1 MIVITEVIAS
11 TPMKRPKRL
20 SATFV
25 NTVNV
30 PGRYGD
36 GRGGHG
42 LSLLVKPA
50 STGGFSKSWAQRIR
64 LDGKAANVGLGA
76 YPVVTLARAR
86 QKALANARTT
96 SEGRDPRDRAS
107 RAPTFEQAVETVIG
121 IHAENWKDGG
131 KSAAQWRASLR
142 DYAVPKIGARRV
154 DRITTADVM
163 EVLLPIWAT
172 KRETARRVR
181 QRIGAV
187 MKWAVAQGYRED
199 NPAGDAIS
207 AALPKNSVRR
217 RHQRALP
224 HAQVAEALGRV
235 RTSKAHRATALAF
248 EFLVLTACRSG
259 EVRGAR
265 WDEVDDAAATWTVP
279 PARMK
284 SKLEHRVPLSGRAM
298 AVLGEARECADR
310 SGLVFPSPTGR
321 MLSDSTL
328 SKLLRGL
335 GIGAVPHG
343 FRSSFRDW
351 AAERTE
357 VPREVCELAL
367 AHVNGDRVEAA
378 YRRSD
383 LYERRRV
390 LMQQWA
396 DYLSP

>member
-1 MIVITEVIAS
+1 
-11 TPMKRPKRL
+11 MKRPKRL

-86 QKALANARTT
+86 QKALANARIV

-107 RAPTFEQAVETVIG
+107 RAPTFERAVETVIE

-154 DRITTADVM
+154 DRISTADVM
-163 EVLLPIWAT
+163 EVLLPIWSA

-187 MKWAVAQGYRED
+187 MKWAVAQGTGRTTPRATRSPPRCRRTACAASTRRHYRMRRSPRHS
-199 NPAGDAIS
+199 NGYAH
-207 AALPKNSVRR
+207 RR
-217 RHQRALP
+217 RTGQR
-224 HAQVAEALGRV
+224 
-235 RTSKAHRATALAF
+235 
-248 EFLVLTACRSG
+248 RS
-259 EVRGAR
+259 
-265 WDEVDDAAATWTVP
+265 
-279 PARMK
+279 
-284 SKLEHRVPLSGRAM
+284 PLS
-298 AVLGEARECADR
+298 
-310 SGLVFPSPTGR
+310 
-321 MLSDSTL
+321 
-328 SKLLRGL
+328 
-335 GIGAVPHG
+335 
-343 FRSSFRDW
+343 SS
-351 AAERTE
+351 
-357 VPREVCELAL
+357 C
-367 AHVNGDRVEAA
+367 
-378 YRRSD
+378 
-383 LYERRRV
+383 
-390 LMQQWA
+390 
-396 DYLSP
+396 

>member
-1 MIVITEVIAS
+1 
-11 TPMKRPKRL
+11 MKRPKRL

-50 STGGFSKSWAQRIR
+50 THGGFSKSWAQRIR

-86 QKALANARTT
+86 QKALANARIV
-96 SEGRDPRDRAS
+96 SEGRDPRDQAG
-107 RAPTFEQAVETVIG
+107 RAPTFEQAVETVIE

-142 DYAVPKIGARRV
+142 DYAVPKIGSKRV
-154 DRITTADVM
+154 DRMTTADVM
-163 EVLLPIWAT
+163 EVLLPIWST

-217 RHQRALP
+217 QHQKALP
-224 HAQVAEALGRV
+224 HAQVGEALARV
-235 RTSKAHRATALAF
+235 RASRAHRATELAF

-265 WDEVDDAAATWTVP
+265 WVEVDEAAATWTVP

-284 SKLEHRVPLSGRAM
+284 AKLEHRVPLCERAV
-298 AVLGEARECADR
+298 AVLDEAREIADR

-321 MLSDSTL
+321 VLSDSTL
-328 SKLLRGL
+328 SKLLREL

-351 AAERTE
+351 AAERTD

-367 AHVNGDRVEAA
+367 AHVNSDRVEAA

-383 LYERRRV
+383 LFERRRE
-390 LMQQWA
+390 LMQEWA
-396 DYLSP
+396 DYLAART

>member
-1 MIVITEVIAS
+1 
-11 TPMKRPKRL
+11 MKRPKRL

-42 LSLLVKPA
+42 LSLLVKEA

-64 LDGKAANVGLGA
+64 LDGKPANVGLGA
-76 YPVVTLARAR
+76 YPVVTLAKAR
-86 QKALANARTT
+86 QKALANARTV

-107 RAPTFEQAVETVIG
+107 RAPTFEQAVETVIA
-121 IHAENWKDGG
+121 IYAENWKDGG

-142 DYAVPKIGARRV
+142 AYAVSKIGAKRV
-154 DRITTADVM
+154 DRISTADVM
-163 EVLLPIWAT
+163 EVLLPIWST

-217 RHQRALP
+217 QHQRALP
-224 HAQVAEALGRV
+224 HSQVAAALERV

-265 WDEVDDAAATWTVP
+265 WDEMDPATATWTVP
-279 PARMK
+279 SVRMK
-284 SKLEHRVPLSGRAM
+284 AKLEHRVPLSGRAV
-298 AVLGEARECADR
+298 AVLDEARELSDR

-321 MLSDSTL
+321 VLNDSTL
-328 SKLLRGL
+328 SKLLREL

-351 AAERTE
+351 SAERTD

-367 AHVNGDRVEAA
+367 AHVNSDRVEAA

-383 LYERRRV
+383 LFQRRRD
-390 LMQQWA
+390 LMQDWSE
-396 DYLSP
+396 YLDGGA

>member
-1 MIVITEVIAS
+1 MITEVIA
-11 TPMKRPKRL
+11 TNPMKRPKRL

-64 LDGKAANVGLGA
+64 LDGKPANVGLGA

-86 QKALANARTT
+86 QRALANAQAV

-107 RAPTFEQAVETVIG
+107 RAPTFEQAVETVIEV
-121 IHAENWKDGG
+121 HAENWKDGG

-142 DYAVPKIGARRV
+142 DHAVPKIGSRRV

-163 EVLLPIWAT
+163 AVLLPIWST

-207 AALPKNSVRR
+207 AALPKNNVRR
-217 RHQRALP
+217 LHQKALP
-224 HAQVAEALGRV
+224 YAQVADALAQV
-235 RTSKAHRATALAF
+235 RASGAHRATALAF

-265 WDEVDDAAATWTVP
+265 WDEVDDDATTWVVP
-279 PARMK
+279 PERMK
-284 SKLEHRVPLSGRAM
+284 TKLEHRVPLSPRGSS
-298 AVLGEARECADR
+298 VLAEARQISDR

-321 MLSDSTL
+321 VLSDSTL
-328 SKLLRGL
+328 SKLMREL

-351 AAERTE
+351 AAEKGDA
-357 VPREVCELAL
+357 PREVCELAL
-367 AHVNGDRVEAA
+367 AHVNSDRVEAA

-383 LYERRRV
+383 LFERRRQ
-390 LMQQWA
+390 LMTAWA
-396 DYLSP
+396 DYLT

>member
-1 MIVITEVIAS
+1 
-11 TPMKRPKRL
+11 MKRPKRL

-42 LSLLVKPA
+42 LSLLVKKA
-50 STGGFSKSWAQRIR
+50 STGGFAKSWAQRIR

-86 QKALANARTT
+86 QRALANARIV

-107 RAPTFEQAVETVIG
+107 RAPTFDQAVEEVIG

-142 DYAVPKIGARRV
+142 DYAGPKIGAKRV
-154 DRITTADVM
+154 DRISTADVM
-163 EVLLPIWAT
+163 EVLLPIWST

-187 MKWAVAQGYRED
+187 MKWAVAQSYRED

-217 RHQRALP
+217 QHQKALP
-224 HAQVAEALGRV
+224 HAQVAAALQRV
-235 RTSKAHRATALAF
+235 RASKAHRATALAF

-284 SKLEHRVPLSGRAM
+284 AKLEHRVPLSDRAA
-298 AVLGEARECADR
+298 AVLAEARETADK

-321 MLSDSTL
+321 VLSDSTL
-328 SKLLRGL
+328 SKLLREL
-335 GIGAVPHG
+335 GVGAVPHG

-351 AAERTE
+351 AAERTD

-367 AHVNGDRVEAA
+367 AHVNSDRVEAA

-383 LYERRRV
+383 LFERRRE
-390 LMQQWA
+390 LMTDWA
-396 DYLSP
+396 DYVGGLENPRGNR

>member
-1 MIVITEVIAS
+1 
-11 TPMKRPKRL
+11 MKRPKRL

-36 GRGGHG
+36 ERGGHG

-50 STGGFSKSWAQRIR
+50 THGGFSKSWAQRIR

-86 QKALANARTT
+86 QKALANARIV
-96 SEGRDPRDRAS
+96 SEGRDPRDRTG
-107 RAPTFEQAVETVIG
+107 RAPTFEQAVETVIE
-121 IHAENWKDGG
+121 IHAENWKDSG

-142 DYAVPKIGARRV
+142 DYAVPKIGAKRV
-154 DRITTADVM
+154 DRMTTADVM
-163 EVLLPIWAT
+163 EVLLPIWST

-217 RHQRALP
+217 QHQKALP
-224 HAQVAEALGRV
+224 HAQVGEALARV
-235 RTSKAHRATALAF
+235 RASRAHRATVLAF

-265 WDEVDDAAATWTVP
+265 WVEVDEAAATWTVP

-284 SKLEHRVPLSGRAM
+284 AKLEHRVPLSGRAV
-298 AVLGEARECADR
+298 AVLDEAREIADR

-321 MLSDSTL
+321 VLSDSTL
-328 SKLLRGL
+328 SKLLREL

-351 AAERTE
+351 AAERTD

-367 AHVNGDRVEAA
+367 AHVNSDRVEAA

-383 LYERRRV
+383 LFEKRRS
-390 LMQQWA
+390 LMADWA
-396 DYLSP
+396 HYITQADR

>member
-1 MIVITEVIAS
+1 
-11 TPMKRPKRL
+11 MKRPKRL

-42 LSLLVKPA
+42 LSLLVKEA
-50 STGGFSKSWAQRIR
+50 SAGGFSKSWAQRIR

-86 QKALANARTT
+86 QKALANARTV

-107 RAPTFEQAVETVIG
+107 RAPTFERAVETVIG

-131 KSAAQWRASLR
+131 KSAAQWRSSLR
-142 DYAVPKIGARRV
+142 DYAVPKIGAKRV
-154 DRITTADVM
+154 DRISTADVM
-163 EVLLPIWAT
+163 EVLLPVWST

-217 RHQRALP
+217 QHQKALP

-235 RTSKAHRATALAF
+235 RASKAHRATALAF

-265 WDEVDDAAATWTVP
+265 WDEVDASVDTWTVP
-279 PARMK
+279 PTRMK
-284 SKLEHRVPLSGRAM
+284 AKLEHRVPLSDRAV
-298 AVLGEARECADR
+298 AVLDEARELSDKG
-310 SGLVFPSPTGR
+310 GLVFPSPTGR
-321 MLSDSTL
+321 VLSDSTL
-328 SKLLRGL
+328 SKLLREL
-335 GIGAVPHG
+335 GVRAVPHG

-367 AHVNGDRVEAA
+367 AHVNSDRVEAA

-383 LYERRRV
+383 LFDRRRE
-390 LMQQWA
+390 LMQDWS
-396 DYLSP
+396 DYLTVSG

>member
-1 MIVITEVIAS
+1 
-11 TPMKRPKRL
+11 MKRPKRL

-42 LSLLVKPA
+42 LSLLVKDA
-50 STGGFSKSWAQRIR
+50 SAGGFSKSWAQRIR

-76 YPVVTLARAR
+76 YPVITLARAR
-86 QKALANARTT
+86 QKALANARTV

-107 RAPTFEQAVETVIG
+107 RAPTFEQAVEKVIA

-154 DRITTADVM
+154 DRISTADVM
-163 EVLLPIWAT
+163 EVLLPIWST

-217 RHQRALP
+217 RHQKALP
-224 HAQVAEALGRV
+224 HVQVAEALQRV
-235 RTSKAHRATALAF
+235 RSSKAYRATALAF

-265 WDEVDDAAATWTVP
+265 WDEVDATVGTWTVP
-279 PARMK
+279 PTRMK
-284 SKLEHRVPLSGRAM
+284 AKLEHRVPLSDRAL
-298 AVLGEARECADR
+298 AVLDEARELSDR

-321 MLSDSTL
+321 VLSDSTL
-328 SKLLRGL
+328 SKLLREL
-335 GIGAVPHG
+335 GVGAVPHG

-351 AAERTE
+351 AAERTD

-367 AHVNGDRVEAA
+367 AHVNGDRIEVA

-383 LYERRRV
+383 LFERRRE
-390 LMQQWA
+390 LMAAWA
-396 DYLSP
+396 TYVSPNST

>member
-1 MIVITEVIAS
+1 MIAT

-50 STGGFSKSWAQRIR
+50 SAGGFSKSWAQRIR

-86 QKALANARTT
+86 QKALANARIV
-96 SEGRDPRDRAS
+96 SEGHDPRDRAD
-107 RAPTFEQAVETVIG
+107 RAPTFEQAVETVID

-142 DYAVPKIGARRV
+142 DYAVPKIGRKRV
-154 DRITTADVM
+154 DRISTADVM

-181 QRIGAV
+181 QRIAAV

-207 AALPKNSVRR
+207 AALPKNSLRR
-217 RHQRALP
+217 QHRRALP
-224 HAQVAEALGRV
+224 HAQVAAALERV
-235 RTSKAHRATALAF
+235 RASKAHRATALAF

-265 WDEVDDAAATWTVP
+265 WDEVDDVAATWTVP
-279 PARMK
+279 PERMK
-284 SKLEHRVPLSGRAM
+284 AGLEHRVPLSGRAV
-298 AVLGEARECADR
+298 AVLDEAREISDQ

-321 MLSDSTL
+321 VLSDSTL
-328 SKLLRGL
+328 SKLLREL

-351 AAERTE
+351 AAERTD
-357 VPREVCELAL
+357 VAREVCELAL
-367 AHVNGDRVEAA
+367 AHVNSDRVEAA

-383 LYERRRV
+383 LFERRRD
-390 LMQQWA
+390 LMQAWSEYV
-396 DYLSP
+396 DCT

>member
-1 MIVITEVIAS
+1 
-11 TPMKRPKRL
+11 MKRPKRL

-25 NTVNV
+25 NTINV

-42 LSLLVKPA
+42 LSLLVKQA

-64 LDGKAANVGLGA
+64 LDGKPANVGLGA

-86 QKALANARTT
+86 QKALANTRTV
-96 SEGRDPRDRAS
+96 SEGRDPRDRSS
-107 RAPTFEQAVETVIG
+107 RAPTFEQAVETVIA

-131 KSAAQWRASLR
+131 KSAAQWHASLR
-142 DYAVPKIGARRV
+142 DYAVPKIGAKRV
-154 DRITTADVM
+154 DRISTADVM
-163 EVLLPIWAT
+163 EVLLPIWST

-217 RHQRALP
+217 QHQKALP
-224 HAQVAEALGRV
+224 HAQVAAAVKQV

-265 WDEVDDAAATWTVP
+265 WDEVDEAKATWTVP
-279 PARMK
+279 PERMK
-284 SKLEHRVPLSGRAM
+284 AKLAHRVPLSNRAV
-298 AVLGEARECADR
+298 AVLEEALELSDT
-310 SGLVFPSPTGR
+310 SGLIFPSPTGR
-321 MLSDSTL
+321 VLSDSTL
-328 SKLLRGL
+328 SKLLREL
-335 GIGAVPHG
+335 RVGAVPHG

-351 AAERTE
+351 AAERTD

-367 AHVNGDRVEAA
+367 AHVNSDRVEAA

-383 LYERRRV
+383 LFDRRRE
-390 LMQQWA
+390 LMDKWA
-396 DYLSP
+396 AYIGS